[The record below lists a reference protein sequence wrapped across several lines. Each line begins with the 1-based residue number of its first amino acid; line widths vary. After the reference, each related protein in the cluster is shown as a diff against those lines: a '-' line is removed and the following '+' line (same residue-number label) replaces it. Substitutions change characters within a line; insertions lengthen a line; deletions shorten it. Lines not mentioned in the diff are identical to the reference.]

1 MNQQHQMHPSPQAVP
16 LAVGSGSSTGPQP
29 QYPPTQAPQYPP
41 TQAPQYPPT
50 QAPQYPPTQGQQYPP
65 TQAPQYPPSQGQ
77 PMWNQQPSQI
87 PPPQYLP
94 PPAISVPNA
103 QPQPSSADEVRTL
116 WIGDLQYWMEESYI
130 HNCFAHTGEVVSVK
144 LIRNKQTGQFE
155 GYGFVEFATRATAE
169 RVLQTYNG
177 TMMPNGEQAFRLNWA
192 GGKKGDDA
200 NDYTI
205 FVGDLASDVTEYML
219 QETFRSHYTSVKG
232 AKIVT
237 DRITGR
243 SKGYGFVRFGDANEQ
258 ARAMTEM
265 NGVFCSTRPMRV
277 GPAAN
282 KKTTDAL
289 EQDTSK
295 ASYQSA
301 QGNQSE
307 SDPNNTTIFVGGLDP
322 NVTEDVLRQVFSPY
336 GELVHVKIPVGKRC
350 GFVQFVNRACAEEA
364 LLMLQGTQLGAQ
376 KIRLSW
382 GRSPTNKQPQQ
393 DPNQWNG
400 NYYGYGQGY
409 EAYGYTNAPQ
419 DPNQYAYGTYP
430 GAANYQQQQ

>member
-243 SKGYGFVRFGDANEQ
+243 S
-258 ARAMTEM
+258 RATVLLDLEM
-265 NGVFCSTRPMRV
+265 QM
-277 GPAAN
+277 
-282 KKTTDAL
+282 
-289 EQDTSK
+289 
-295 ASYQSA
+295 
-301 QGNQSE
+301 
-307 SDPNNTTIFVGGLDP
+307 
-322 NVTEDVLRQVFSPY
+322 
-336 GELVHVKIPVGKRC
+336 
-350 GFVQFVNRACAEEA
+350 
-364 LLMLQGTQLGAQ
+364 
-376 KIRLSW
+376 
-382 GRSPTNKQPQQ
+382 NKQ
-393 DPNQWNG
+393 G
-400 NYYGYGQGY
+400 R
-409 EAYGYTNAPQ
+409 
-419 DPNQYAYGTYP
+419 
-430 GAANYQQQQ
+430 

>member
-1 MNQQHQMHPSPQAVP
+1 
-16 LAVGSGSSTGPQP
+16 
-29 QYPPTQAPQYPP
+29 
-41 TQAPQYPPT
+41 
-50 QAPQYPPTQGQQYPP
+50 
-65 TQAPQYPPSQGQ
+65 
-77 PMWNQQPSQI
+77 
-87 PPPQYLP
+87 
-94 PPAISVPNA
+94 
-103 QPQPSSADEVRTL
+103 
-116 WIGDLQYWMEESYI
+116 
-130 HNCFAHTGEVVSVK
+130 
-144 LIRNKQTGQFE
+144 
-155 GYGFVEFATRATAE
+155 
-169 RVLQTYNG
+169 
-177 TMMPNGEQAFRLNWA
+177 
-192 GGKKGDDA
+192 
-200 NDYTI
+200 
-205 FVGDLASDVTEYML
+205 ML

-336 GELVHVKIPVGKRC
+336 GELVHVEDTCWKTLWICSVC
-350 GFVQFVNRACAEEA
+350 E
-364 LLMLQGTQLGAQ
+364 QGLCRGSFTDVAGNPA
-376 KIRLSW
+376 W
-382 GRSPTNKQPQQ
+382 CPENSPFMGPKPYKQ
-393 DPNQWNG
+393 
-400 NYYGYGQGY
+400 
-409 EAYGYTNAPQ
+409 
-419 DPNQYAYGTYP
+419 
-430 GAANYQQQQ
+430 AASARPKPMEW